1 MINRIVKLTFKEEN
15 IPAFK
20 KLFEDNWREIK
31 NQTGCFDVKLLQ
43 DINNPTIFFTYSLWD
58 SESSIEKYKQSK
70 LFEMIWPQTKALF
83 GAAPEAWSTEVI
95 QN

>member
-1 MINRIVKLTFKEEN
+1 MIHRIVKLTFKEEH

-31 NQTGCFDVKLLQ
+31 NQKGCFDVKLLQ
-43 DINNPTIFFTYSLWD
+43 DKNNPGIFFTYSLWD
-58 SESSIEKYKQSK
+58 SEVSIENYKNSE
-70 LFEMIWPQTKALF
+70 LFKFIWPKTKSLF
-83 GAAPEAWSTEVI
+83 GDKPEAWSTEVL